1 MPHPAGADPSAI
13 RQLLLQH
20 TFLPLVSIHAS
31 HGADTLFQRECHNP
45 LISALQVLRPYGNNA
60 KYGVANQGYKITNS
74 LLITRTYGSF
84 PVRFEPPLPELLTVH
99 NPADDKLRGLFSIL
113 ALERLMRETAKTET
127 LVSLLYT
134 AMFRK
139 VITSNRVV
147 LFDTLNHPVA
157 QVFVVAHGADTADSL
172 RAMIV
177 EFRNFNF
184 PRYFQTADLLVHV
197 FVMYDSQTTVE
208 SELAVFLDEIRGL
221 SVGVTPIAMCVPL
234 EATVRM
240 SVLENATVDEDVQR
254 MSLRQSEEYVAVPKS
269 LDSMLR
275 ARLHEFISRVLV
287 PHMERHIRVWDDLVL
302 APKKS
307 ISGRFFSVSRKI
319 FNSAD
324 GDHQPGAY
332 NHSANYYPR
341 SSPEQAIRKL
351 ADWSL
356 MLKDFKYAYSTYD
369 LIKKDYTND
378 KAWAYVAAAQ
388 EMCVVSL
395 LLAQTQPLA
404 SDVMPQAPN
413 KNTLRKI
420 RHDIIEPYIDNLT
433 YTFKSRL
440 NVKTYAIKTYLVVAE
455 LLLNMSAMFNLL
467 AWWADL
473 IERYYLTC
481 MAEVDGHMEN
491 SSEAAQVTRAILY
504 ERLGYS
510 TGRSMFVPDG
520 YTEEVEA
527 FLARKMEEGKERENN
542 REKTGGNGDIEEGNN
557 RDKREKDTVDGGGD
571 KVAAREGGESDGV
584 PGYVNQNKLAVPK
597 DNSIKGL
604 TRFRKSSLWYILSM
618 REWVLL
624 DNKLQVKRLVRNIA
638 PQYNL
643 THSTSN
649 WYDRK
654 DLILA
659 GIKAANVDSTKV
671 Q

>member
-31 HGADTLFQRECHNP
+31 HGADTLFQRECGNP

-74 LLITRTYGSF
+74 LLITRMYGLF

-113 ALERLMRETAKTET
+113 ALERLMQATAKKET
-127 LVSLLYT
+127 GVSLLYT

-147 LFDTLNHPVA
+147 LFDTLNHPVS
-157 QVFVVAHGADTADSL
+157 QVFVVAYGVDTVDSL
-172 RAMIV
+172 RALIV

-184 PRYFQTADLLVHV
+184 PRYFQTSDLLVHV
-197 FVMYDSQTTVE
+197 FVLFDSQTAPE
-208 SELAVFLDEIRGL
+208 AELAQFLDQIRAL
-221 SVGVTPIAMCVPL
+221 SVSTTPIPMFLPL
-234 EATVRM
+234 ESMVRM
-240 SVLENATVDEDVQR
+240 LVLENATIDEDVQR
-254 MSLRQSEEYVAVPKS
+254 MSLRQSEEYVSVPKS
-269 LDSMLR
+269 LDSTLR
-275 ARLHEFISRVLV
+275 VRLHEFISHLLV
-287 PHMERHIRVWDDLVL
+287 PHMERKIREWDDQVL
-302 APKKS
+302 GPKKS
-307 ISGRFFSVSRKI
+307 ITGRFFSVSRKI
-319 FNSAD
+319 FNSGD
-324 GDHQPGAY
+324 GDQQPGHY
-332 NHSANYYPR
+332 NNTANYYHR

-369 LIKKDYTND
+369 LIKKDYAND

-388 EMCVVSL
+388 EMCVISL

-420 RHDIIEPYIDNLT
+420 RHDIIEPYVDNLT
-433 YTFKSRL
+433 YTYKSRL

-455 LLLNMSAMFNLL
+455 LLLNMSVMFNLL
-467 AWWADL
+467 AWWSDL
-473 IERYYLTC
+473 IERYFLTC
-481 MAEVDGHMEN
+481 MAEVDTHVEN
-491 SSEAAQVTRAILY
+491 AIDAPQVIRAILY
-504 ERLGYS
+504 ERIGYS
-510 TGRSMFVPDG
+510 AGRSMFVPEG
-520 YTEEVEA
+520 YLEEVEA
-527 FLARKMEEGKERENN
+527 AFAAADRKEEEKQVEKE
-542 REKTGGNGDIEEGNN
+542 EKQEKQEEVNE
-557 RDKREKDTVDGGGD
+557 DKLE
-571 KVAAREGGESDGV
+571 E
-584 PGYVNQNKLAVPK
+584 GYVNQHKLPVFR

-604 TRFRKSSLWYILSM
+604 TRFRKSSLWYILAM

-624 DNKLQVKRLVRNIA
+624 ENKLQVKRLLRNIA
-638 PQYNL
+638 PRYNVTTTTTL
-643 THSTSN
+643 
-649 WYDRK
+649 WYDREG
-654 DLILA
+654 LVLES
-659 GIKAANVDSTKV
+659 IKAVNVDSTVV

>member
-31 HGADTLFQRECHNP
+31 HGADALFQRECQNS

-74 LLITRTYGSF
+74 LLITRTYGLF
-84 PVRFEPPLPELLTVH
+84 PVRFEPLLPELLTVH

-113 ALERLMRETAKTET
+113 ALERLMRETAKTES
-127 LVSLLYT
+127 LMSLLYT

-157 QVFVVAHGADTADSL
+157 QVFVVAYGSDTVESL
-172 RAMIV
+172 RQMIV

-197 FVMYDSQTTVE
+197 FVLYDSQTAQE
-208 SELAVFLDEIRGL
+208 PELAQFLEQIRSL
-221 SVGVTPIAMCVPL
+221 SVSTTPIPMFLPL
-234 EATVRM
+234 ESMIRM
-240 SVLENATVDEDVQR
+240 LLLENATIEEDVQR
-254 MSLRQSEEYVAVPKS
+254 MSLRQSEDHLSVPKS
-269 LDSMLR
+269 LDSTLR

-287 PHMERHIRVWDDLVL
+287 PHMERKIRVWDDLVL
-302 APKKS
+302 GPKKS
-307 ISGRFFSVSRKI
+307 ITGRFFSVSRKI
-319 FNSAD
+319 FNSND
-324 GDHQPGAY
+324 GDQQPGAY
-332 NHSANYYPR
+332 NHTTNYYHR
-341 SSPEQAIRKL
+341 SSPEQSIRKL

-378 KAWAYVAAAQ
+378 KAWVYVAAAQ
-388 EMCVVSL
+388 EMCVISL

-455 LLLNMSAMFNLL
+455 LLLNMSVMFNLL
-467 AWWADL
+467 AWWSDL
-473 IERYYLTC
+473 IERYFLTC
-481 MAEVDGHMEN
+481 MAEVDTHMEN
-491 SSEAAQVTRAILY
+491 ASDAPQVTRAILY
-504 ERLGYS
+504 ERIGYS
-510 TGRSMFVPDG
+510 TGRSVFVPNEYLGEVDSFIAKELESTG
-520 YTEEVEA
+520 DTDESREEAKAETGP
-527 FLARKMEEGKERENN
+527 KP
-542 REKTGGNGDIEEGNN
+542 KTGDLPLASGELEE
-557 RDKREKDTVDGGGD
+557 K
-571 KVAAREGGESDGV
+571 ESG
-584 PGYVNQNKLAVPK
+584 PRYVNQHKLSIPN
-597 DNSIKGL
+597 DSSIKGL

-624 DNKLQVKRLVRNIA
+624 ENNLQVKRLLRNIA
-638 PQYNL
+638 PKYNIAH
-643 THSTSN
+643 TTSN

-654 DLILA
+654 DLILKS
-659 GIKAANVDSTKV
+659 IKAANLDSAVV